1 MLPTIGLFILLSSAP
16 LDVRL
21 AASGTADIALPV
33 PAHLA
38 LHSPLLE
45 APDRAAQR
53 NPRGRRRNA
62 PAPSGSTTESSTP
75 STGTAAD
82 TENPAGAS
90 SETAAPAEPA
100 AAAPAAEA
108 EAGEEAEPS
117 IDLLRAREH
126 STRMHRPL
134 GFAALGSL
142 VVTEI
147 AGTIMAVNQ
156 RTLFGVGQCNVPVT
170 PGPDGNTPNPC
181 ILGDYGGTPLAAF
194 HEASAFITVGF
205 YAAAGMYALT
215 MPDPEHASVGND
227 DRARRL
233 RIHRAFSYVHLAGMI
248 LMPILGILA
257 IEPGI
262 VGLRI
267 DPSNVEGS
275 LRTLNDYQA
284 TLRTIHTGVGYVTL
298 AALTVAMLYEVA
310 F

>member
-1 MLPTIGLFILLSSAP
+1 MLPTIGLFILLSSTP
-16 LDVRL
+16 LDLRL
-21 AASGTADIALPV
+21 AANGAADVALPV
-33 PAHLA
+33 PSHLA

-53 NPRGRRRNA
+53 RRRRNA
-62 PAPSGSTTESSTP
+62 PTPNDTGTDSST
-75 STGTAAD
+75 SNTGTATD
-82 TENPAGAS
+82 TENPAQ
-90 SETAAPAEPA
+90 SETAAPVEPA
-100 AAAPAAEA
+100 AASPAPEA
-108 EAGEEAEPS
+108 DAGEEAEPS

-156 RTLFGVGQCNVPVT
+156 RTLFGVGQCNVPVA
-170 PGPDGNTPNPC
+170 PLPDGSTPNPC

-194 HEASAFITVGF
+194 HEVSAFITVGF

-233 RIHRAFSYVHLAGMI
+233 RVHRALSYVHLAGMI
-248 LMPILGILA
+248 LMPILGVLA

-262 VGLRI
+262 VGVRI
-267 DPSNVEGS
+267 DPANLDASV
-275 LRTLNDYQA
+275 RTLNDYQA